1 MYEEYKKKN
10 TKKYYTCGEAEHV
23 KKNYSKAKEQTENA
37 LVPAKFNVV
46 NARETVR
53 NISVQA

>member
-1 MYEEYKKKN
+1 MKN
-10 TKKYYTCGEAEHV
+10 TKKCCTSGDAEHI

-53 NISVQA
+53 NLSVQA

>member
-1 MYEEYKKKN
+1 MNN